1 MSSFQRLIVLRREC
15 KEQCLRRGQRT
26 LNSLIRIAATM
37 RILSIARIAFTS
49 QWFPKNKGSLHF
61 ALLAAAGMIGPW
73 MQASVAQL
81 PSSQPASGST
91 IQGTVLDSAGQA
103 VADAS
108 VKLERQGSSGFD
120 GASTHSGGS
129 FSFSGLGA
137 GTYLVSAE
145 KAGSKSRKESIV
157 LTADENVTRLNLVLN
172 KPATDHGDPA
182 VSTATSNQTM
192 EFADQPNFTVAAV
205 TDWTAAGG
213 HGSDS
218 SLRTS
223 EALTRETLTLKSA
236 DAKGGPGSSEADRH
250 RKAGEQDERMG
261 DPLAAVHEFEQA
273 VRLEPNEQNYFEW
286 GSELLLHRA
295 IWQAK
300 EVFEQGAKAYPGS
313 ARMLTALGATLF
325 AGALYDDAALRLCD
339 ASDLNP
345 KDPEPYV
352 FMGKIEI
359 ASPSPLPCIEQKLA
373 RFVEIAPENAL
384 ANYFYAMAIWKQ
396 KGQPTDELTVLR
408 VEAMLNKA
416 VLVDNKCAD
425 AYLQLG
431 VLNASQQK
439 YAKAIGF
446 YGEAIAAN
454 PQSSEAHYRLG
465 VAYDRIGEHAKAK
478 EQFQLHDDLDKEQK
492 AVVERQRREVKQFLV
507 VVPGQ
512 ATDKQT
518 P

>member
-250 RKAGEQDERMG
+250 RKAGELDERMG
-261 DPLAAVHEFEQA
+261 DPLAAVHEFERA
-273 VRLEPNEQNYFEW
+273 VRWNPASRTTSN
-286 GSELLLHRA
+286 
-295 IWQAK
+295 
-300 EVFEQGAKAYPGS
+300 
-313 ARMLTALGATLF
+313 
-325 AGALYDDAALRLCD
+325 GALNCCCIGRCGRQKTFSQRA
-339 ASDLNP
+339 P
-345 KDPEPYV
+345 K
-352 FMGKIEI
+352 
-359 ASPSPLPCIEQKLA
+359 
-373 RFVEIAPENAL
+373 
-384 ANYFYAMAIWKQ
+384 
-396 KGQPTDELTVLR
+396 
-408 VEAMLNKA
+408 
-416 VLVDNKCAD
+416 
-425 AYLQLG
+425 
-431 VLNASQQK
+431 
-439 YAKAIGF
+439 
-446 YGEAIAAN
+446 
-454 PQSSEAHYRLG
+454 
-465 VAYDRIGEHAKAK
+465 RI
-478 EQFQLHDDLDKEQK
+478 
-492 AVVERQRREVKQFLV
+492 RNRREC
-507 VVPGQ
+507 
-512 ATDKQT
+512 
-518 P
+518 